1 MSRALFVDLGSA
13 FWQSWHSS
21 ANDEVSAAHDRA
33 VGLVRKYRDG
43 FDLVAVCCDSP
54 KSLRRE
60 KHPSYKAN
68 RADKDLT
75 AIEQLRRTKETL
87 ARDGLLLWECEGFEA
102 DDLIAAATKHALAGG
117 QEVTIASSDKDLLQ
131 LVRSDVTVISLKT
144 GVHFTPQEVHAK
156 FGVKAEQMRDWLV
169 LVGDNSDNIE
179 GVPRVGAKTAA
190 DLLTRFGSIVGI
202 QEALAKGDEVSTAK
216 VEESLAAS
224 TDIITTGIEL
234 VTLRGDAPIAYEQLF
249 ERREVKPLVAADEW
263 DDTPLPSSAPT
274 ADAPRRP
281 EQLETS
287 LPPRCDA
294 VSLEASADPSPLPVG
309 ATSPGAVE
317 TDVAPVPERQP
328 QAIVK
333 ASSAGTWALELEP
346 TSAPEAY
353 TMAKYLYN
361 SRLYA
366 NFPSQE
372 AIFAVILRG
381 RSLGLDATTALANFH
396 VVEGKPTMHATL
408 IVGLVLQS
416 GKAEFFDVVET
427 TDEQAVY
434 VTRRRGSTKEVEMAF
449 TVTDA
454 IAAGVLERQR
464 DGSLRGRSASGK
476 PSNWDKWRRT
486 MLRHRCAV
494 ELARAVYPDV
504 CAGLYTPDEISEGRD
519 GRIVE
524 ATLDAAP

>member
-1 MSRALFVDLGSA
+1 MSEKQRVLFVDLGSA

-21 ANDEVSAAHDRA
+21 ANDEISAAHDRA

-54 KSLRRE
+54 RSLRRE
-60 KHPSYKAN
+60 KHPTYKAN
-68 RADKDLT
+68 RPDKDLS
-75 AIEQLRRTKETL
+75 ALEQLRRTEETL
-87 ARDGLLLWECEGFEA
+87 LADGLLLWKIDGFEA
-102 DDLIAAATKHALAGG
+102 DDLIAAAAKHALAGG

-144 GVHFTPQEVHAK
+144 GVHFTPQEVMNK
-156 FGVKAEQMRDWLV
+156 FGVRPDQMRDWLV
-169 LVGDNSDNIE
+169 LVGDASDNIE

-190 DLLTRFGSIVGI
+190 TLLTQFGTILGI
-202 QEALAKGDEVSTAK
+202 QEALAKGEVVATSK

-224 TDIITTGIEL
+224 TDLIAKGIEL
-234 VTLRGDAPIAYEQLF
+234 VTLLDDAPIAYEQLF
-249 ERREVKPLVAADEW
+249 EKREVKPLVDAEW
-263 DDTPLPSSAPT
+263 DEVPGFPSL
-274 ADAPRRP
+274 DATTRT
-281 EQLETS
+281 EQTETS
-287 LPPRCDA
+287 PATPDASPPPA
-294 VSLEASADPSPLPVG
+294 A
-309 ATSPGAVE
+309 ATSVPAPS
-317 TDVAPVPERQP
+317 DVAAVPERQT

-333 ASSAGTWALELEP
+333 SASAGSWALELEP
-346 TSAPEAY
+346 TNARDAF
-353 TMAKYLYN
+353 TMATHLHN
-361 SRLYA
+361 SRLYSA
-366 NFPSQE
+366 FGTPQ

-427 TDEQAVY
+427 TDEHAVY
-434 VTRRRGSTKEVEMAF
+434 VTRRKGSTKDVEMSF
-449 TVTDA
+449 TVGDA
-454 IAAGVLERQR
+454 VNAGVLERLR
-464 DGSLRGRSASGK
+464 DGTLRGVSKSGK

-504 CAGLYTPDEISEGRD
+504 CAGLYTPDEISEGR
-519 GRIVE
+519 IVE
-524 ATLDAAP
+524 ATLSEAAP

>member
-1 MSRALFVDLGSA
+1 MSRVLFIDLGSVY
-13 FWQSWHSS
+13 WQAWHSS
-21 ANDEVSAAHDRA
+21 VNDEVSAAHDRA
-33 VGLVRKYRDG
+33 VGQVRKVRDG
-43 FDLVAVCCDSP
+43 FELIAVCCDSP
-54 KSLRRE
+54 RSLRRE

-68 RADKDLT
+68 RPDKDLA
-75 AIEQLRRTKETL
+75 AIEQLRRVKETL
-87 ARDGLLLWECEGFEA
+87 AADGLLLWEADGFEA

-131 LVRSDVTVISLKT
+131 LVRADVTVISLKT
-144 GVHFTPQEVHAK
+144 GVHFTPQEVQSK
-156 FGVKAEQMRDWLV
+156 FGVRPDQMRDWLV
-169 LVGDNSDNIE
+169 LVGDSSDNIA

-190 DLLTRFGSIVGI
+190 DLLAKFESIAGL
-202 QEALAKGDEVSTAK
+202 QKALVEGEDVSTPK
-216 VEESLAAS
+216 IEESLVTS
-224 TDIITTGIEL
+224 TDVIATGIEL
-234 VTLRGDAPIAYEQLF
+234 VTLRDDAPLDYAELF
-249 ERREVKPLVAADEW
+249 QKREIKPLVEADEW
-263 DDTPLPSSAPT
+263 DDTPLTSPAPA
-274 ADAPRRP
+274 ADERRP

-287 LPPRCDA
+287 PAAAVDGASPTDRADA
-294 VSLEASADPSPLPVG
+294 EPSAPAPS
-309 ATSPGAVE
+309 
-317 TDVAPVPERQP
+317 DVAAVPGRQP

-333 ASSAGTWALELEP
+333 AAVAGAWALELEP

-353 TMAKYLYN
+353 TMAKYLFN
-361 SRLYA
+361 SRLYS

-434 VTRRRGSTKEVEMAF
+434 VTRRKGSTKEVEMAF

-454 IAAGVLERQR
+454 VAAGVLEQLR
-464 DGSLRGRSASGK
+464 DGTLRGVSKSGK

-504 CAGLYTPDEISEGRD
+504 CAGLYTPDEISEGRV
-519 GRIVE
+519 IE
-524 ATLDAAP
+524 ATIDAAP